1 MYQAAAISHSL
12 KGQDEVDMAALKEAG
27 ACGFTDDGIPLT
39 NAAFCYKA
47 MQNAAKLDMPI
58 SLHEEDPAFIKNN
71 GINHGKVSDALG
83 IYGSPSIAEETLV
96 ARDCLLALRS
106 GADVVIQ
113 HISSG
118 VSVDIVRTYK
128 SLVQGSMPRPLH
140 ITSR

>member
-1 MYQAAAISHSL
+1 
-12 KGQDEVDMAALKEAG
+12 AG
-27 ACGFTDDGIPLT
+27 ACGFTDDGISLT
-39 NAAFCYKA
+39 NAAFCYRA

-71 GINHGKVSDALG
+71 GINHGKISDALG

-113 HISSG
+113 HISS
-118 VSVDIVRTYK
+118 
-128 SLVQGSMPRPLH
+128 
-140 ITSR
+140 